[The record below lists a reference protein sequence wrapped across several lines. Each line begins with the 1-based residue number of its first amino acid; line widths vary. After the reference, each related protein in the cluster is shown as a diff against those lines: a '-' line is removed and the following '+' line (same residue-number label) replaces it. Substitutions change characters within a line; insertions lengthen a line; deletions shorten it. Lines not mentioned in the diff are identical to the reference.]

1 MVIAEI
7 KPNDILAGCRQTLG
21 LSENRQEPIDE
32 MLLAALLRRSAG
44 IHCPCSRITLRA
56 SLLES
61 LKHLSQDEPILPE
74 RLDTIIEGLIVGGD
88 LLELNDVATDDPEV
102 KGTWVF
108 AAPPGFVVRP
118 SGSIFLLGI
127 VPDQDAFL
135 PHSLASR
142 ISYEGFTRTIIQ
154 EPDEDLVAE
163 LREQGMQELSESVWL
178 KCPTAERS
186 EAMLNRYER
195 QLGLQSPSGAVEDL
209 RILDQTKP
217 VTYYRGRWTTPQSQ
231 TGTFIARRPQEFG
244 APIWCFAQLEAGT
257 IVRILDLPLRKDRW
271 RGCDVAW
278 HLQMAIDSCR
288 HTPQLYRRQDV
299 GSEVRLDF
307 FSPLPQWSQRRLMIL
322 GRPSR
327 PEQSLMSYW
336 LPATEVE
343 SEERFLQERLWLL
356 PTKELG

>member
-7 KPNDILAGCRQTLG
+7 KPGDILAGCRYTLG
-21 LSENRQEPIDE
+21 LSESRQEPIDDV
-32 MLLAALLRRSAG
+32 LLAALLRRSAG
-44 IHCPCSRITLRA
+44 IHCPCSRITLRT

-61 LKHLSQDEPILPE
+61 LKHLSQDELSE
-74 RLDTIIEGLIVGGD
+74 RIDTIIEGLIVGGD

-108 AAPPGFVVRP
+108 AAPPSFVVRP

-135 PHSLASR
+135 PQSLTSC
-142 ISYEGFTRTIIQ
+142 INYEGFTRTIVQ
-154 EPDEDLVAE
+154 EPDEDLVDE
-163 LREQGMQELSESVWL
+163 LRAQGMQQLSESVWL
-178 KCPTAERS
+178 KCPGEEPPS
-186 EAMLNRYER
+186 DMLGRFER
-195 QLGLQSPSGAVEDL
+195 QLGLQRPSGAVQDL
-209 RILDQTKP
+209 QILDQTKL

-231 TGTFIARRPQEFG
+231 TGTFVSRRPQEFG
-244 APIWCFAQLEAGT
+244 APIWCFAELEAGSV
-257 IVRILDLPLRKDRW
+257 VRILDLPLRKTRW

-288 HTPQLYRRQDV
+288 HTPQRYQRQDV
-299 GSEVRLDF
+299 GNEVRLDF

-336 LPATEVE
+336 LPTDEAE
-343 SEERFLQERLWLL
+343 SEERFLQERLWLSR
-356 PTKELG
+356 TNNSG